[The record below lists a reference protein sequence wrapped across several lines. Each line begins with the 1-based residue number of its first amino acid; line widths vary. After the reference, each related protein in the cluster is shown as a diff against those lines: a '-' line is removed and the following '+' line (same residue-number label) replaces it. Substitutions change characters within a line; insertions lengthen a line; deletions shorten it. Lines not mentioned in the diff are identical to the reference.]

1 MNSFSAPQDYSTTSN
16 DTITITP
23 TPFNWSGSGHPGF
36 IAQDVSSVT
45 PNVTTTSSV
54 TGGGYGGSGVST
66 VTITGGGS
74 GYTIGGVTGTIN
86 IGSITSGAGGD
97 SDWSYSITEFVN
109 SFPDFNRVQ
118 DMCETY
124 PGLKIAYEKF
134 VTTYKLVKDD
144 YDNPNKKES

>member
-1 MNSFSAPQDYSTTSN
+1 MPSA
-16 DTITITP
+16 
-23 TPFNWSGSGHPGF
+23 
-36 IAQDVSSVT
+36 
-45 PNVTTTSSV
+45 V
-54 TGGGYGGSGVST
+54 TGGGYSGSGVST
-66 VTITGGGS
+66 ITITGGGS
-74 GYTIGGVTGTIN
+74 GYTIGSGISATGTIN

-118 DMCETY
+118 KMCETY

>member
-36 IAQDVSSVT
+36 IAQDISTVMPSA
-45 PNVTTTSSV
+45 V
-54 TGGGYGGSGVST
+54 TGGGYSGSGVST
-66 VTITGGGS
+66 ITITGGGS
-74 GYTIGGVTGTIN
+74 GYTIGSGISATGTISV
-86 IGSITSGAGGD
+86 GPITASGAGGS

-118 DMCETY
+118 KMCETY